1 MRNGKNILRLQA
13 DEEDVYHLMD
23 LRERYFV
30 LIGAGSLIEGI
41 AAYFLFFQI
50 RCWDLIYLCAAL
62 FLGIFLLLRQ
72 SNKISKRIMEAEVC
86 YMELD
91 EFSLAVCQPEKNGKY
106 ESCRIFYDEMD
117 KIVEGTRRGVPEF
130 YIVIRKEGKEQK
142 SFFLLDEEEQER
154 DVFCVRSF
162 GFDNQGFMEFYRK
175 LRWIV
180 PGRTRIIG
188 TKTQEVWKLRRPNI
202 GICTAAGMLLGYVL
216 PKLLEMMM
224 YG

>member
-1 MRNGKNILRLQA
+1 MQA

-91 EFSLAVCQPEKNGKY
+91 EFSLAVYQPEK
-106 ESCRIFYDEMD
+106 
-117 KIVEGTRRGVPEF
+117 T
-130 YIVIRKEGKEQK
+130 
-142 SFFLLDEEEQER
+142 
-154 DVFCVRSF
+154 
-162 GFDNQGFMEFYRK
+162 
-175 LRWIV
+175 
-180 PGRTRIIG
+180 
-188 TKTQEVWKLRRPNI
+188 
-202 GICTAAGMLLGYVL
+202 GIMSAAGSFMRRLI
-216 PKLLEMMM
+216 ES
-224 YG
+224 

>member
-1 MRNGKNILRLQA
+1 MRNGKNILRMQA

-30 LIGAGSLIEGI
+30 LIGASSLIEGI

-91 EFSLAVCQPEKNGKY
+91 EFSLAVCQPEKNGHY
-106 ESCRIFYDEMD
+106 ECCRIFYEEIDR
-117 KIVEGTRRGVPEF
+117 IVEGSRRGIPEF
-130 YIVIRKEGKEQK
+130 YIV
-142 SFFLLDEEEQER
+142 LDENENRESFSFWTR
-154 DVFCVRSF
+154 KSRTGRSSLSARLDLIIRGLRSF
-162 GFDNQGFMEFYRK
+162 IGSSAGMFLEKPESLER
-175 LRWIV
+175 
-180 PGRTRIIG
+180 RTRRYG
-188 TKTQEVWKLRRPNI
+188 TFENQISKSALWQE
-202 GICTAAGMLLGYVL
+202 
-216 PKLLEMMM
+216 
-224 YG
+224 

>member
-91 EFSLAVCQPEKNGKY
+91 EFSLAVCQPEKNGHY
-106 ESCRIFYDEMD
+106 ECCRIFYEEID
-117 KIVEGTRRGVPEF
+117 KIVEGSRRGIPEF
-130 YIVIRKEGKEQK
+130 YIVLGENENRESFSFWTKKSRTGRSSLSARLDLIIRG
-142 SFFLLDEEEQER
+142 L
-154 DVFCVRSF
+154 RSF
-162 GFDNQGFMEFYRK
+162 IGSSAGMFPEK
-175 LRWIV
+175 
-180 PGRTRIIG
+180 PGSLERRTRRYG
-188 TKTQEVWKLRRPNI
+188 TFENQISKSAL
-202 GICTAAGMLLGYVL
+202 
-216 PKLLEMMM
+216 
-224 YG
+224 

>member
-72 SNKISKRIMEAEVC
+72 SNKISKRIMEAEIC

-91 EFSLAVCQPEKNGKY
+91 EFSLAVCQPEKNGHY
-106 ESCRIFYDEMD
+106 ECCRIFYEEIDR
-117 KIVEGTRRGVPEF
+117 IVEGSRNFTLCWTKTKTGRAFSFWTRKSRTGRSSLSARLDLIIRGLRSFIGSSAGMFPEKPESLERRTRRYGTFENQ
-130 YIVIRKEGKEQK
+130 ISK
-142 SFFLLDEEEQER
+142 SALWQE
-154 DVFCVRSF
+154 
-162 GFDNQGFMEFYRK
+162 
-175 LRWIV
+175 
-180 PGRTRIIG
+180 
-188 TKTQEVWKLRRPNI
+188 
-202 GICTAAGMLLGYVL
+202 
-216 PKLLEMMM
+216 
-224 YG
+224 